1 MSGLSKRGGVECA
14 GISARS
20 ADQYLRT
27 LAGQYCRRQ
36 ADLHIP
42 DQIVIEAAA
51 RTGLLNMLID
61 VCFDVNVLES
71 LLRFLN

>member
-1 MSGLSKRGGVECA
+1 MSGLPKRGGVECA

-20 ADQYLRT
+20 AEQYLKVSIAEG
-27 LAGQYCRRQ
+27 L

-61 VCFDVNVLES
+61 ICFDVNVLES
-71 LLRFLN
+71 LLRYS